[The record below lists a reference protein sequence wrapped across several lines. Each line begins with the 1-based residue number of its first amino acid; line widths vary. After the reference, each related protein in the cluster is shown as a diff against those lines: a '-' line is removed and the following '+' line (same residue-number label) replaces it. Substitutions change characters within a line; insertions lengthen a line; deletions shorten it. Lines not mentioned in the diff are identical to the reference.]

1 MLPNDPTP
9 GDEPSDDK
17 EPLPVETEEI
27 SETETEEAEDEGEEG
42 EPDAE
47 AEGEKGEDGQP
58 KKLSKTARKNA
69 RLRER
74 IATLEEIARHES
86 KRADEAEAARRVL
99 TADLGPPPKREN
111 FADDIEYGA
120 ALAGYR
126 AEERVLARTKK
137 TTEATV
143 TETRDAANV
152 SKQNLFRERALALN
166 DRFPDI
172 EARVFGDA
180 TLPISPSMAEVIQ
193 DSERG
198 PEVAYFLATHR
209 EEASRI
215 VKMQPAQA
223 AYALGRIDASLD
235 IAAPKPRTQSN
246 APPPPKIIKGS
257 GKSLVSKDPDKMTME
272 EWTTWRN
279 AQLEPPRGRRR
290 EA

>member
-1 MLPNDPTP
+1 MLPESITP
-9 GDEPSDDK
+9 GDEPGD
-17 EPLPVETEEI
+17 ETPLPEAEDAVIETEQTEDETEDGEG
-27 SETETEEAEDEGEEG
+27 ETETEEA
-42 EPDAE
+42 
-47 AEGEKGEDGQP
+47 AEGEDGEP

-86 KRADEAEAARRVL
+86 KRADEAESARKAL
-99 TADLGPPPKREN
+99 TADLGPPPKR
-111 FADDIEYGA
+111 DDFTDEVEYGA

-137 TTEATV
+137 TTDATV
-143 TETRDAANV
+143 TQTRESATV
-152 SKQNLFRERALALN
+152 SKQNLFRERALALT

-172 EARVFGDA
+172 EARVFSDA

-215 VKMQPAQA
+215 RSMPPAQA
-223 AYALGRIDASLD
+223 AYALGKIEATLD
-235 IAAPKPRTQSN
+235 VAAPKPRTQSN
-246 APPPPKIIKGS
+246 APPPPKIIKGG
-257 GKSLVSKDPDKMTME
+257 GKALVAKNMDNAPID
-272 EWTTWRN
+272 EWLTWRN
-279 AQLEPPRGRRR
+279 AQLTTPQRRK
-290 EA
+290 A